1 MRKSEKKVTRRKGR
15 KEENIDFE
23 ILKYLSNWHMNIRGE
38 ILIFPIRRKEK
49 KIKEKETKKNEAD
62 EKKKKS

>member
-1 MRKSEKKVTRRKGR
+1 
-15 KEENIDFE
+15 
-23 ILKYLSNWHMNIRGE
+23 MNIRGE

-49 KIKEKETKKNEAD
+49 KIKEKQTKKNEAD